1 MTEIVFLDADTVG
14 NDVSLDLIKKSG
26 NLITYPY
33 TAPAD
38 VFERIKGCEVLI
50 VNKVMIGK
58 EQIDAAPN
66 LKLICVAAT
75 GTNNIDIP
83 YAASKGIPVKNAVGY
98 STESVVQVTF
108 AMVLQLVG
116 QMPYFDQA
124 VKSKNYSNGT
134 SFTDVT
140 RCFWELKG
148 KKYGI
153 IGLGNI
159 GSRVAQIAT
168 AFGMEVVYYSTSG
181 NPHSD
186 QYQAVSL
193 EQLMTECD
201 VISIHAPLNERTNNL
216 ITYDKLKL
224 MKPSA
229 YIINMGRG
237 GIINEADLVRAL
249 DENLLAGA
257 GVDVF
262 TKEPLP
268 LDSPYL
274 HLKNPSKIVLTP
286 HIGWASREARICL
299 VGKIAENISAFQ
311 QG

>member
-1 MTEIVFLDADTVG
+1 MNKIVFLDADTVG
-14 NDVSLDLIKKSG
+14 NDVSLEPVSRLGDLV
-26 NLITYPY
+26 TYPY
-33 TAPAD
+33 TAPQD
-38 VFERIKGCEVLI
+38 VFERIKDCDILI
-50 VNKVMIGK
+50 VNKVTIGK
-58 EQIDAAPN
+58 EQIDAARG

-83 YAASKGIPVKNAVGY
+83 YANSKGIPVKNAVGY

-108 AMVLQLVG
+108 AMVLTLAG
-116 QMPYFDQA
+116 QMPYFDNA
-124 VKSKNYSNGT
+124 VKSGKYSGGL

-140 RCFWELKG
+140 RSFWELKG

-159 GSRVAQIAT
+159 GSRIAEIAS
-168 AFGMEVVYYSTSG
+168 AFGMEVFYFPTG
-181 NPHSD
+181 GRPHSD
-186 QYQAVSL
+186 KYQALSL
-193 EQLMTECD
+193 VQLMGECD
-201 VISIHAPLNERTNNL
+201 IISVHAPLNERTDNL
-216 ITYDKLKL
+216 ITYDVLKL

-249 DENLLAGA
+249 DENLIAGA

-268 LDSPYL
+268 LDSPYM
-274 HLKNPSKIVLTP
+274 KIRDNSKIALAP
-286 HIGWASREARICL
+286 HIGWASVEARECL
-299 VGKIAENISAFQ
+299 IGKIAGNIASFQ
-311 QG
+311 QH